1 MANHSEPG
9 IDVEEISEMA
19 EPIVGVG
26 TTTVAFIGGAPQGP
40 VLEPTL
46 VTDWDLFFE
55 EFGGLDY
62 TANGFYLGHAVA
74 LFFKNGGE
82 RAYIVRVTGD
92 TKAAYVTKGVPG
104 GIPYR
109 NGLACLEGLDDINM
123 VTMPD
128 GTNADDQKALIEHCE
143 KMRDRFA
150 IIDSPPDP
158 REVGDAHDVR
168 LLRQKLISKKGFA
181 AIYYPWISVQDPKTK
196 RMRVVPPSGAV
207 AGIFVRT
214 DMQKG
219 VYKAPTN
226 ELVMEAIDTEVAVD
240 QADQNELGRIGV
252 NVIRKFTGRGI
263 LVWGSRTTSDDS
275 MWKNINVRR
284 TVIYL
289 ERSISKGIE
298 WVVFEPHDEITWTEI
313 KQSAVEFLTTS
324 WKNGMLL
331 GAKPEEAFFV
341 RCDRTTMTQA
351 DIEGEK
357 LIVEVGVAL
366 TRPSEFIV
374 FNVVHEM
381 ERVGPR
387 KLVDRTLDAPKKKK
401 HYYSAKMMTKE

>member
-1 MANHSEPG
+1 
-9 IDVEEISEMA
+9 
-19 EPIVGVG
+19 
-26 TTTVAFIGGAPQGP
+26 
-40 VLEPTL
+40 
-46 VTDWDLFFE
+46 
-55 EFGGLDY
+55 
-62 TANGFYLGHAVA
+62 
-74 LFFKNGGE
+74 
-82 RAYIVRVTGD
+82 
-92 TKAAYVTKGVPG
+92 
-104 GIPYR
+104 
-109 NGLACLEGLDDINM
+109 
-123 VTMPD
+123 
-128 GTNADDQKALIEHCE
+128 
-143 KMRDRFA
+143 
-150 IIDSPPDP
+150 
-158 REVGDAHDVR
+158 
-168 LLRQKLISKKGFA
+168 
-181 AIYYPWISVQDPKTK
+181 
-196 RMRVVPPSGAV
+196 
-207 AGIFVRT
+207 
-214 DMQKG
+214 
-219 VYKAPTN
+219 
-226 ELVMEAIDTEVAVD
+226 
-240 QADQNELGRIGV
+240 
-252 NVIRKFTGRGI
+252 
-263 LVWGSRTTSDDS
+263 

-289 ERSISKGIE
+289 ERSISKGTE
-298 WVVFEPHDEITWTEI
+298 GVVFEPHDEITWTEI